1 MRAAA
6 NLASSGVGGAFRPAG
21 ATLFGGGEGEEE
33 SEEMVLGDMECGDL
47 LRWTGAAEVGVAVE
61 GVACCGVGR
70 WVAVVGCS
78 FELISVRLQRVG
90 VGLR

>member
-21 ATLFGGGEGEEE
+21 ATLVGGGEGEEE

-47 LRWTGAAEVGVAVE
+47 LRWTGTAEVGVAVE
-61 GVACCGVGR
+61 GVACCGGGR
-70 WVAVVGCS
+70 WAAVVGCS